1 MHLLFVYGSLKE
13 GFPNF
18 HVNKGRRV
26 PGTYRTVQPYPL
38 FLANG
43 QLPCLLDAP
52 GSGHQVLGQLFEV
65 SASELAA
72 MDSLEKVGEPGGY
85 RRITIE
91 VEPVEMDPGGSHDAF
106 VYVQH
111 ESRLAGSTTHVGPM
125 AEYTHEHAKSLHW

>member
-43 QLPCLLDAP
+43 QLPCLLAAP

-65 SASELAA
+65 SAPELAA

-91 VEPVEMDPGGSHDAF
+91 VEPVELNPGRSHDAF
-106 VYVQH
+106 AYVQH
-111 ESRLAGSTTHVGPM
+111 ESRLAGSAAHVGPM